1 MLKTSN
7 LDQMLL
13 YTKELTT
20 RDLILTTI
28 TYHLM
33 RWMPPLRLLTLV
45 TLAGKLTLANSRK
58 IIICTIVIP
67 MLSLSRSVTKTNSLL
82 LMKLRRRRKRNMR
95 LRKKPRQVHSD
106 KAQTSIKSTLL
117 QLNTNKNMPKLTTSS
132 TVRSQSLT
140 TGETL
145 TATISPVRSVTKSHV
160 DLATLLPSL
169 RLLRPD
175 SSWNT
180 VKKCHKFHHKCF
192 LIATIWMRV
201 AKVDG
206 HISTLTLPNMVTLF
220 PKNVL
225 HIKLL
230 LLSPHAVSI
239 VLVPQSPKL
248 KVLTN
253 SEVPMVRLPKR
264 EWWKKSLET
273 VLLTPSSRLQTY
285 SPPTEVVFYPLTV
298 SKISKS
304 RLQRV
309 ALPKL
314 QPPM

>member
-1 MLKTSN
+1 
-7 LDQMLL
+7 
-13 YTKELTT
+13 
-20 RDLILTTI
+20 
-28 TYHLM
+28 
-33 RWMPPLRLLTLV
+33 
-45 TLAGKLTLANSRK
+45 
-58 IIICTIVIP
+58 
-67 MLSLSRSVTKTNSLL
+67 
-82 LMKLRRRRKRNMR
+82 MKLRRRRKKNMM

-106 KAQTSIKSTLL
+106 KAQTLIKSTLL
-117 QLNTNKNMPKLTTSS
+117 QLNTNKNIPKLTTSS
-132 TVRSQSLT
+132 TVRSQNLT
-140 TGETL
+140 TGETS
-145 TATISPVRSVTKSHV
+145 TATISPVQSVTKSHV

-180 VKKCHKFHHKCF
+180 EKMCHKFLHKCF

-285 SPPTEVVFYPLTV
+285 SHPIGVVFYPLTV